1 MSFLWTIISPYREIY
16 IPPSL
21 IGRLILGLG
30 VAIFL
35 LVILILLSR
44 WRRFNLPR
52 TQATWPIRF
61 LLLILA
67 PLTSLFIGI
76 RLPVGSA
83 LPLPNVPAEPL
94 GPALMVFSALPWVLA
109 AGFLGPAAAALLA
122 ALSGALLT
130 IWDTHNLLTPLL
142 MALLG
147 TLFAAAVNQR
157 YRTRLY
163 ALLRHPLAT
172 AFLLALLYPFLY
184 LAAATLLVDGIPA
197 VRLDFALT
205 RLGPASLSGGGALL
219 VAGLFAEVIALPFPA
234 QWGGKGALLPSPAE
248 TTLRGRVLYG
258 TAPAALILVV
268 LLMVGSWTVAE
279 SASRSMLEDQ
289 MAQVAALS
297 AGGVPYFLEAGQNLI
312 KQLVEDPRLYT
323 GGVDQL
329 RLVLEEDLRS
339 VPFFTQLYI
348 LDQDGEPLTGY
359 PNSDHATSNA
369 PPEEQAGIQFALNG
383 VPFQTYT
390 VRPTPGGRAAQ
401 VSFLATIFD
410 QAENIRGVLIGRT
423 DLGINPF
430 SRPILESLDSLAQVG
445 GVGILLDEDG
455 RILYH
460 QDSDLLMME
469 YALGSAAAG
478 ITAAGNAAAGSAAA
492 GNAAARDIEEQKLF
506 AETASDGTRRLS
518 YYRRAVG
525 RSWAVV
531 LAVPASR
538 AQQLALGIA
547 APLLGMILVL
557 AALAV
562 FLLRLGLRKVTHS
575 LQALAVQAAN
585 ISQGQLDAPI
595 QVSGEDEVGQLR
607 RAFEH
612 MRLSLKNRLDEINLL
627 LTVSQGV
634 ASSLE
639 IYDTLR
645 PILEAALSA
654 GASAAR
660 VVLSP
665 EVVPELKGGD
675 RALTAYGLG
684 VASYIFSHLDE
695 QILHLNRQQERLLLT
710 SLTRPRLLHLA
721 PGAPRPESLLAL
733 ALRHEN
739 IYLGSLWVGYDQPHR
754 FSDEEIRFQTT
765 LAGQAALAAANARL
779 YLNAEVGRQRLAAV
793 LTSTPDPVMVTDQ
806 EDRLMLFNPAT
817 WRALGLGADWVE
829 GQRIDELVKQPEL
842 LELIKSSSDGKQSV
856 EVALPDGKIYF
867 ATASTVLADGQ
878 RVGRVCILRD
888 ITYFK
893 QLDALK
899 SEFVATVSHD
909 LRSPL
914 TLIRGYATMLDMVG
928 DLNEQ
933 QQGYVRK
940 IVSSIESMARMVNNL
955 LDLGRIEAG
964 IGLQVEPVSVPELV
978 ERVTSSLQMLAVQKR
993 VQLTAD
999 IAPQTVDRIEAD
1011 PALLQQALHNLI
1023 ENAIKY
1029 TEPGGK
1035 VLLRA
1040 SSRLEH
1046 LLFEVRDTGIGI
1058 SPVDQPRLFE
1068 KFFRPARPGSKRTV
1082 GSGLGLAIV
1091 KSIAERH
1098 GGKVWAESQLGKG
1111 STFYL
1116 SIPLRQLSLDQNG

>member
-30 VAIFL
+30 ATIFL
-35 LVILILLSR
+35 LVILILQFR
-44 WRRFNLPR
+44 WRRYNRPR
-52 TQATWPIRF
+52 AQSTWLIW
-61 LLLILA
+61 LLLLVLT

-83 LPLPNVPAEPL
+83 LPLPNVPAEPV

-122 ALSGALLT
+122 ALAGALST
-130 IWDTHNLLTPLL
+130 IWDAHNLLTPLA

-147 TLFAAAVNQR
+147 TLYAAAINQR
-157 YRTRLY
+157 YRTRVY
-163 ALLRHPLAT
+163 MLLRHPLAT
-172 AFLLALLYPFLY
+172 AFLLSLVYPLLF

-219 VAGLFAEVIALPFPA
+219 VAGLFAEVIALAYPA
-234 QWGGKGALLPSPAE
+234 HWGGKGELLPSPAE

-268 LLMVGSWTVAE
+268 LLMIGSWTVAE
-279 SASRSMLEDQ
+279 QASRSMLEDQ
-289 MAQVAALS
+289 MAQAAALS
-297 AGGVPYFLEAGQNLI
+297 SQGVPYFLEAGQNLI
-312 KQLVEDPRLYT
+312 KQLSEDPRLYT
-323 GGVDQL
+323 AGVVQL
-329 RLVLEEDLRS
+329 RPVLEEDLRS

-348 LDQDGEPLTGY
+348 LDQNGDPLTGY
-359 PNSDHATSNA
+359 PNPDYAASAA
-369 PPEEQAGIQFALNG
+369 PPEEQAGIQFALNR

-390 VRPTPGGRAAQ
+390 VPPAEGGKAAQ
-401 VSFLATIFD
+401 VSFVATIFD
-410 QAENIRGVLIGRT
+410 RAENVRGVLIGRT
-423 DLGINPF
+423 DLAINPF
-430 SRPILESLDSLAQVG
+430 SKPILESLDSLAGVD
-445 GVGILLDEDG
+445 GVGMLLDEDG

-460 QDSDLLMME
+460 QDSNLLMMN
-469 YALGSAAAG
+469 YTLGSYAAG
-478 ITAAGNAAAGSAAA
+478 SNAAGNFDAGNTAAG
-492 GNAAARDIEEQKLF
+492 DIEEQKIF
-506 AETASDGTRRLS
+506 AETAPDGTRRLS

-538 AQQLALGIA
+538 AQQLAWGIA

-575 LQALAVQAAN
+575 LQALAIQAAN
-585 ISQGQLDAPI
+585 ISEGHLDTPL
-595 QVSGEDEVGQLR
+595 QVSGEDEVGQMR

-612 MRLSLKNRLDEINLL
+612 MRLSLKARLDEINRL

-639 IYDTLR
+639 LSDALR
-645 PILEAALSA
+645 PILKAALGA

-675 RALTAYGLG
+675 SVPSAYGLG
-684 VASYIFSHLDE
+684 TASYVFSHLDE
-695 QILHLNRQQERLLLT
+695 QILELNRQQERLLMT

-721 PGAPRPESLLAL
+721 PGAPRPESVLAL

-739 IYLGSLWVGYDQPHR
+739 VYLGSLWVGYDQAHR
-754 FSDEEIRFQTT
+754 FPDEEIRFLTT

-806 EDRLMLFNPAT
+806 EDRLMLSNPAT
-817 WRALGLGADWVE
+817 WRALGLGAEWVE
-829 GQRIDELVKQPEL
+829 GQRVEDLVKQPEL
-842 LELIKSSSDGKQSV
+842 LELIKSSSDGKQSA
-856 EVALPDGKIYF
+856 EVTLPDGKIYY

-914 TLIRGYATMLDMVG
+914 TLIRGYTTMLDMVG
-928 DLNEQ
+928 DLNDQ
-933 QQGYVRK
+933 QQSYQRK
-940 IVSSIESMARMVNNL
+940 IVSSIESMARLVNNL

-964 IGLQVEPVSVPELV
+964 IGLRVEQVSVAELV
-978 ERVTSSLQMLAVQKR
+978 ERVTSPLQSLAVQKR
-993 VQLTAD
+993 VQLSTE
-999 IAPQTVDRIEAD
+999 ISPQTVELVEAD
-1011 PALLQQALHNLI
+1011 PSLLQQALHNLI

-1035 VLLRA
+1035 VLVRA
-1040 SSRLEH
+1040 NSRLEQLH
-1046 LLFEVRDTGIGI
+1046 FEIRDTGIGI

-1068 KFFRPARPGSKRTV
+1068 KFFQPARPGSRRTA

-1098 GGKVWAESQLGKG
+1098 GGKVWVESQLGKG

-1116 SIPLRQLSLDQNG
+1116 SIPLRQSDLT